1 MSISAEKSAPGQA
14 AHAAFAFAEPR
25 LRRESA
31 VFVRDERREA
41 VLRIDLGGIHA
52 TIALAQVRSTL
63 EIPAGSPDIGLL
75 GLVGVALHYSRAIRN
90 GDPLPS
96 ELVDGRPSWTPKS
109 HVVARARDKL
119 ERALKMPLAAAASA
133 VQSGHASAADAD
145 ISPLVRALARGHV
158 RADDLQELVASIA
171 RIDWLS
177 RAVMQIQGAVGEMAT
192 LAARRQFGRQ
202 NELAR
207 AAALGL
213 REAAMWGTA
222 RAMLA
227 DSLVSDLPRLIV
239 DLPRFSACLWGHIA
253 TLRAFVLDLEP
264 VVELWNAA
272 QQRDGGPSEGDL
284 DAVAR
289 IVRQR
294 CVPFQPQRFEWRPQI
309 DRAPGGFD
317 V

>member
-1 MSISAEKSAPGQA
+1 MLPSIEKTAAGAPA
-14 AHAAFAFAEPR
+14 PAAFVFAEPR
-25 LRRESA
+25 LRRETA

-41 VLRIDLGGIHA
+41 ILRIDLGGIQA
-52 TIALAQVRSTL
+52 SIALAQVRSTL
-63 EIPAGSPDIGLL
+63 ELPAGSPDIERL
-75 GLVGVALHYSRAIRN
+75 GLVGVALHYARAIRN

-96 ELVDGRPSWTPKS
+96 ELTDGRPSWTPKN
-109 HVVARARDKL
+109 HVVARAREKL
-119 ERALKMPLAAAASA
+119 ERALKMPLAAAAA
-133 VQSGHASAADAD
+133 QTADALAADASA
-145 ISPLVRALARGHV
+145 SPLVQALARGRV
-158 RADDLQELVASIA
+158 RAADLQDLVASMA

-192 LAARRQFGRQ
+192 LAARRQAGRQ

-227 DSLVSDLPRLIV
+227 DSMVCDLPRLIV
-239 DLPRFSACLWGHIA
+239 DMPRFAPSLWAHIA

-272 QQRDGGPSEGDL
+272 QRRDGGPSEADL

-289 IVRQR
+289 MVRQR
-294 CVPFQPQRFEWRPQI
+294 CVPFQPDRYEWRPQLE
-309 DRAPGGFD
+309 RTPGGFD